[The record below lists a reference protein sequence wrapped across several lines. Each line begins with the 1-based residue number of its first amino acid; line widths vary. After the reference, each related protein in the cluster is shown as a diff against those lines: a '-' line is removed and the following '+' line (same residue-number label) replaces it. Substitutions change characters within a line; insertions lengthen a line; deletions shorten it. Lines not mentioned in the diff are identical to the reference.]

1 MKLKSKLKLIALLVV
16 LLVMSYIGI
25 HYPLFPHQIL
35 FAIGVTGIMVVSI
48 IWIYLTVTEPVEKL
62 QKAVSYIAEG
72 NLDYKIEFKKGDEI
86 GQLCDDFEKMRIKLK
101 ESTIGKLAADEANR
115 EMIKNISHDIETP
128 LTSIKGY
135 VEGLIDGVADTPE
148 KRDRYIK
155 IIYNKTTEIERLIE
169 ELTLYSKIDSNHMPF
184 NFERVLAS
192 QYFKDYSNDL
202 RLDLESKK
210 LQLYYYSELDEQ
222 TEFMID
228 SEQFR
233 RAVNNVVNN
242 SVKYMDK
249 SKPEN
254 FLKLYVKE
262 VGNMIQLEIADNG
275 VGIAKKD
282 MPYVY
287 DRFFRG
293 DASRSTSSGGSGVGL
308 SIVKRIVKEH
318 NGKIFITSDIGKGTT
333 VYIMIRKV

>member
-1 MKLKSKLKLIALLVV
+1 MKLRSKLKLIAFLVTLLIVF
-16 LLVMSYIGI
+16 YIVI
-25 HYPLFPHQIL
+25 HYPLLSHQIL
-35 FAIGVTGIMVVSI
+35 FVIGVAGIMVVAI
-48 IWIYLTVTEPVEKL
+48 VWVYLTVTEPVTKL

-72 NLDYKIEFKKGDEI
+72 NLDVKIDFEKDDEI

-155 IIYNKTTEIERLIE
+155 IIYNKTMEIERLIE
-169 ELTLYSKIDSNHMPF
+169 ELTLYSKIDSNDMPF
-184 NFERVLAS
+184 NFEKVLANP
-192 QYFKDYSNDL
+192 YFKEYAHDL
-202 RLDLESKK
+202 RMDLESKK
-210 LQLYYYSELDEQ
+210 IKFYYTSEVSDQ

-228 SEQFR
+228 AEQLR
-233 RAVNNVVNN
+233 RAINNVVNN
-242 SVKYMDK
+242 SVKYMDRK
-249 SKPEN
+249 KPEN
-254 FLKLYVKE
+254 YIKLHVKE
-262 VGNMIQLEIADNG
+262 VGNMIQLEMVDNG

-282 MPYVY
+282 LPYVY

-293 DASRSTSSGGSGVGL
+293 DTSRNTSSGGSGIGL
-308 SIVKRIVKEH
+308 SIVKRIVTEH
-318 NGKIFITSDIGKGTT
+318 KGKIFITSEIGKGTT

>member
-1 MKLKSKLKLIALLVV
+1 MKLRSKLKLIAFLVIV
-16 LLVMSYIGI
+16 LIIFYIVI
-25 HYPLFPHQIL
+25 HYPLVFHQIL
-35 FAIGVTGIMVVSI
+35 FVIGVGGIMVVAI
-48 IWIYLTVTEPVEKL
+48 LWVWLTVTEPVSKL

-72 NLDYKIEFKKGDEI
+72 NLDYKIDFTKEDEI

-148 KRDRYIK
+148 KREKYIK
-155 IIYNKTTEIERLIE
+155 IIYNKTMEIERLID

-184 NFERVLAS
+184 NFEKVLAN
-192 QYFKDYSNDL
+192 QYFKNYSEDL
-202 RLDLESKK
+202 RLDIEAKGVK
-210 LQLYYYSELDEQ
+210 FYYNSEVDDQ
-222 TEFMID
+222 VEFTID
-228 SEQFR
+228 TEQFR
-233 RAVNNVVNN
+233 RAINNIVIN
-242 SVKYMDK
+242 SIKYMDK
-249 SKPEN
+249 SKPEQY
-254 FLKLYVKE
+254 LRIHIKE

-282 MPYVY
+282 IPYVY

-293 DASRSTSSGGSGVGL
+293 DASRNTSSGGSGIGL
-308 SIVKRIVKEH
+308 SIVKRIIKEH
-318 NGKIFITSDIGKGTT
+318 NGKVFITSDIGKGTT